1 MVTLYTN
8 MTNATSLTSSAFGGL
23 APHPQC
29 GRHMWMVPSD
39 PMVSDSLTYPLGHM
53 YRVHAVGVGRD
64 VELDMLLLD
73 SGKQKIKFYR
83 IVPWTKKG
91 GMEGAC

>member
-1 MVTLYTN
+1 
-8 MTNATSLTSSAFGGL
+8 
-23 APHPQC
+23 
-29 GRHMWMVPSD
+29 MWMVPSD
-39 PMVSDSLTYPLGHM
+39 PMVFDSLTYPLGHM

-83 IVPWTKKG
+83 IVELLVPWTKKG